1 MEQQTLKRL
10 TQARGRLKATVTR
23 LVNYIENPP
32 PQSTYSGVDAI
43 LARLNQAFRSLEKI
57 TDEMHVYDNVEGFED
72 PTEDF
77 QAYEEKYLRA
87 LTLFAS
93 LKSDL
98 QPSAIPQAD
107 HNMAILLQQQ
117 SEFLQRL
124 SENGA
129 STLATPPPAAVC
141 LTENPLPKIHIK
153 PFGGDYKEWPAFKD
167 IYESTVHNK
176 THLGKIQKFHYLKSF
191 IVGEAANLLSHM
203 SITESAYDSAWERL
217 NDRYDRPRHIVNS
230 LLDTF
235 MALAAAPN
243 GEVSNLRKLT
253 DGANEIIRGLD
264 AVGET
269 SRDCWVIHL
278 VLAKID
284 PDSRRKWI
292 EDTRGSATPTVADLF
307 RFLDDRCEDFE
318 LSQATSAIKLDP
330 GSHTD
335 KPAKAKR
342 ALIAV
347 NRGNCVAPADTAQ
360 ASPQTSGCSS
370 TLVAQ
375 TQNSSSLT
383 QSPGLKRSTLPT
395 ALVILVSGIS
405 SVKAETTRGLAT
417 LHIKSMVSLQTIVVA
432 AHVLGK
438 ITSSLQRDDI
448 NEKALRIYDGLQLA
462 DTSFNTSSS
471 VDILLGNEQI
481 WSVLSGD
488 KKYDTAGNIIAIS
501 SIFGWIITSVAM
513 PHPSTAN
520 TLMTTVDINASL
532 QRFWEIEDNTEHTQR
547 DPSHAKVE
555 QYFLTTHSRD
565 PDGKYIVEL
574 PFKHECQEFGDSL
587 QGAVSRFY
595 AVERRLQRDLE
606 LRKQY
611 SKFMNEYLSLGHMRK
626 LAPEE
631 CNTSAKT
638 FYMPH
643 HPVLGKK
650 LRVVFDGSFE
660 DVNGHAL
667 NDALHIG
674 PSIQRNLFHVC
685 LRFRMHKF
693 VFSADIVKMFRQIWV
708 APQHRNFQRIPQKIV
723 LEDFYVDDVLT
734 GAETE
739 DELLSCRDELIQ
751 LMSKAKLE
759 LGKWVSNSS
768 VTSHTRQDEL
778 QITSAVKVLGML
790 WNPQDDVLSY
800 KASLSTEPDA
810 TKRQFKILFQELWLL
825 DLDWD
830 SKLPPK
836 LAEWWQTCRDDI
848 NYITNLRIPR
858 YVHNESEKIELH
870 GFSDASIKAYSAVVY
885 SRVSN
890 ADGTCLVSLMAAK
903 TRVAPLKQQ
912 SLPRLELCGAL
923 LLTRLLRAVK
933 EGLHHK
939 DIVVHAW
946 CDSTIILDVIPRS
959 AWHHVGSKDN
969 PADCA
974 SRGMLAANLMS
985 YELWWNGPHWL
996 HLNDL
1001 LASKL
1006 RSGNNPTTILDTPI
1020 MDGLKSSSLSS
1031 RVEPEPEASPIECL
1045 SFRVSSW
1052 TKLIRCTA
1060 YVLRFM
1066 HRRMKKRIPS
1076 NLTLT
1081 FEEIS
1086 EARIYCLR
1094 HAQGSFSSDLHLLQ
1108 RGKAVVNSS
1117 TLRTLSPMVCKNG
1130 LLRVCGRLSNS
1141 LLPEEVKHPI
1151 ILPKHH
1157 RISLLILEHEHR
1169 IHLHPGVTAL
1179 FFIVRQQYWIVGA
1192 RNMIRKLTHA
1202 CLKCF
1207 RQRHKTTD
1215 QYMADLPAV
1224 RVRQAYP
1231 FENTGC
1237 DYAGPLLLKVHKGR
1251 NPRKEKGYI
1260 CLFVCLVT
1268 SAIHLELATDLST
1281 ETFLAA
1287 LRRFVSRRGKCTH
1300 IFSDNGRNFVGAK
1313 KVLDEMYKLILSQQ
1327 HNTQV
1332 TQALASEGIRWS
1344 FIPTHAP
1351 HWGGKWESAV
1361 RSVKLHLRR
1370 VIGNS
1375 ILTFEQ
1381 MHTLLAQIES
1391 VVNSRPLFATSDIEV
1406 SYLSPAHLLIGRPY
1420 TSVPEGDLGHIAVN
1434 RLDYWQN
1441 VQAMLQGFWKRWHQE
1456 YLTTLQQRPKWNT
1469 ERKNIAT
1476 GDMAIIKDSNT
1487 PPAAWTLAR
1496 IIEVYPGKDGLVR
1509 AVKLRTSSGELVR
1522 PISKIAIL
1530 PNSET

>member
-1 MEQQTLKRL
+1 
-10 TQARGRLKATVTR
+10 
-23 LVNYIENPP
+23 
-32 PQSTYSGVDAI
+32 
-43 LARLNQAFRSLEKI
+43 
-57 TDEMHVYDNVEGFED
+57 
-72 PTEDF
+72 
-77 QAYEEKYLRA
+77 
-87 LTLFAS
+87 
-93 LKSDL
+93 
-98 QPSAIPQAD
+98 
-107 HNMAILLQQQ
+107 
-117 SEFLQRL
+117 
-124 SENGA
+124 
-129 STLATPPPAAVC
+129 
-141 LTENPLPKIHIK
+141 
-153 PFGGDYKEWPAFKD
+153 
-167 IYESTVHNK
+167 
-176 THLGKIQKFHYLKSF
+176 
-191 IVGEAANLLSHM
+191 
-203 SITESAYDSAWERL
+203 
-217 NDRYDRPRHIVNS
+217 
-230 LLDTF
+230 
-235 MALAAAPN
+235 
-243 GEVSNLRKLT
+243 
-253 DGANEIIRGLD
+253 
-264 AVGET
+264 
-269 SRDCWVIHL
+269 
-278 VLAKID
+278 
-284 PDSRRKWI
+284 
-292 EDTRGSATPTVADLF
+292 
-307 RFLDDRCEDFE
+307 
-318 LSQATSAIKLDP
+318 
-330 GSHTD
+330 
-335 KPAKAKR
+335 
-342 ALIAV
+342 
-347 NRGNCVAPADTAQ
+347 
-360 ASPQTSGCSS
+360 
-370 TLVAQ
+370 
-375 TQNSSSLT
+375 
-383 QSPGLKRSTLPT
+383 
-395 ALVILVSGIS
+395 
-405 SVKAETTRGLAT
+405 
-417 LHIKSMVSLQTIVVA
+417 
-432 AHVLGK
+432 
-438 ITSSLQRDDI
+438 
-448 NEKALRIYDGLQLA
+448 
-462 DTSFNTSSS
+462 
-471 VDILLGNEQI
+471 
-481 WSVLSGD
+481 
-488 KKYDTAGNIIAIS
+488 
-501 SIFGWIITSVAM
+501 M
-513 PHPSTAN
+513 PHPLTAN
-520 TLMTTVDINASL
+520 TLVTTVDINASL
-532 QRFWEIEDNTEHTQR
+532 QRFWEIEDNTDHKQQ
-547 DPSHAKVE
+547 DPSHEKVE
-555 QYFLTTHSRD
+555 QHFLTTHSRD

-574 PFKHECQEFGDSL
+574 PFKHESQEFGDSL

-595 AVERRLQRDLE
+595 AVERRLRRDME

-631 CNTSAKT
+631 CNTSGKT

-693 VFSADIVKMFRQIWV
+693 VLSADIVKMFRQIWV
-708 APQHRNFQRIPQKIV
+708 APKHRNFQRIHQK
-723 LEDFYVDDVLT
+723 LCLRTFYVDDVLT
-734 GAETE
+734 GADE
-739 DELLSCRDELIQ
+739 DELLSRRDELIQ

-768 VTSHTRQDEL
+768 RLSHTIQEEL
-778 QITSAVKVLGML
+778 PITSAVKVLGMY

-800 KASLSTEPDA
+800 KTSLSTEPEA
-810 TKRQFKILFQELWLL
+810 TKRQVLSDVSRIFDPLGILAPVVVQFKILFQELWLL

-836 LAEWWQTCRDDI
+836 LAEWWQTSNR
-848 NYITNLRIPR
+848 
-858 YVHNESEKIELH
+858 EK
-870 GFSDASIKAYSAVVY
+870 SIYMDFQTHLY

-890 ADGTCLVSLMAAK
+890 ADGTCWVSLMAAK

-933 EGLHHK
+933 EGLQHK
-939 DIVVHAW
+939 DIIVHAW
-946 CDSTIILDVIPRS
+946 CDSTIVLSWLSHTPSKLKTFIANRTSEILDVIPRS

-985 YELWWNGPHWL
+985 YELWWKGPHWL
-996 HLNDL
+996 HHNDL

-1006 RSGNNPTTILDTPI
+1006 RSGNNPNTILDTPI
-1020 MDGLKSSSLSS
+1020 MEGLKSSSLCS
-1031 RVEPEPEASPIECL
+1031 RIESKPEASPIECL
-1045 SFRVSSW
+1045 SLRVSSW

-1066 HRRMKKRIPS
+1066 NRSRIKKRIPS
-1076 NLTLT
+1076 SLTLT

-1086 EARIYCLR
+1086 EARICCLR
-1094 HAQGSFSSDLHLLQ
+1094 HAQEGFSSDIHLLK
-1108 RGKAVVNSS
+1108 RGKAVANSS

-1130 LLRVCGRLSNS
+1130 LLRVGGRLSNS

-1151 ILPKHH
+1151 ILPKGH
-1157 RISLLILEHEHR
+1157 RISMLILEHEHR

-1179 FFIVRQQYWIVGA
+1179 FVIVRQQYWIVGA
-1192 RNMIRKLTHA
+1192 RNMIRKLTHS
-1202 CLKCF
+1202 CHKCF
-1207 RQRHKTTD
+1207 RQRHKTAD

-1231 FENTGC
+1231 FENSGC

-1287 LRRFVSRRGKCTH
+1287 FRRFISRRGKCTH

-1313 KVLDEMYKLILSQQ
+1313 KVLDDMYKLILSQQ

-1332 TQALASEGIRWS
+1332 TQSLASQGIKWS
-1344 FIPTHAP
+1344 FIPPHAP
-1351 HWGGKWESAV
+1351 HWGGKCESAV

-1375 ILTFEQ
+1375 ILTSEQ
-1381 MHTLLAQIES
+1381 MHTLLAQIEC
-1391 VVNSRPLFATSDIEV
+1391 VVNSRPLFATSDAEV

-1469 ERKNIAT
+1469 ERKNVAT

-1487 PPAAWTLAR
+1487 PSAAWALAR
-1496 IIEVYPGKDGLVR
+1496 VIEVYPGKDGLVR
-1509 AVKLRTSSGELVR
+1509 AVKLRTSSGEPVR